1 MSVNAKSPPK
11 GNEVRFV
18 VVGAGHMGGNHIKK
32 IKSIGERIGARVSV
46 IVEPDEL
53 RATAI
58 AREFPEAMRPKTISN
73 LGLLPQ
79 VGQDHYPDAA
89 IVAVP
94 ASIHVET
101 TSACLAKGLHTLVE
115 KPLGFSALDCR
126 DLEGQAAKAHKILQ
140 VGLLERWS
148 IANLWQDWKPKADA
162 PWTINSSR
170 VGPFVPRVAD
180 TDVIHDLMIHD
191 LDMWVLLDS
200 LYKFPR
206 ITKVRAWGRKLRS
219 NLLDYAI
226 VALDLED
233 GGMARF
239 FASRLSAESHRTWE
253 MTGPGWH
260 ASIDFMRR
268 TMKRFERVGRDV
280 NAFQASETEWT
291 TGDPLG
297 LEIEAFVQRV
307 RGTFQTD
314 MARKDRG
321 FTFSSPEKL
330 IPTPQNVLRTHE
342 IIDEILSCIKVLDA

>member
-1 MSVNAKSPPK
+1 MSTKNPS
-11 GNEVRFV
+11 EVRFA

-32 IKSIGERIGARVSV
+32 ILSIGERIGARVSV

-53 RATAI
+53 RATAL
-58 AREFPEAMRPKTISN
+58 AREFPEWKRPKTISN
-73 LGLLPQ
+73 LGLLPSL
-79 VGQDHYPDAA
+79 GKEDYPEAA

-101 TSACLAKGLHTLVE
+101 TSACLAKGLHCLVE

-126 DLEGQAAKAHKILQ
+126 DLEAQAKAANKILQ
-140 VGLLERWS
+140 VGLLERWALAS
-148 IANLWQDWKPKADA
+148 LWKNWKPSKG
-162 PWTINSSR
+162 PWTVNSSR

-191 LDMWVLLDS
+191 IDMWNLLDTMFG
-200 LYKFPR
+200 FPK
-206 ITKVRAWGRKLRS
+206 IVKVRAWGRKLRS

-253 MTGPGWH
+253 MTGPDWH

-268 TMKRFERVGRDV
+268 TMKRFERVGRDM
-280 NAFQASETEWT
+280 NAFVAHETQWT

-297 LEIEAFVQRV
+297 LEIEAMVQRI
-307 RGTFQTD
+307 RGRFDTGL
-314 MARKDRG
+314 AKSGEIAG
-321 FTFSSPEKL
+321 FCAPEAL
-330 IPTPQNVLRTHE
+330 IPTPQTVLHTHE

>member
-1 MSVNAKSPPK
+1 MSSKNS
-11 GNEVRFV
+11 EVRFA
-18 VVGAGHMGGNHIKK
+18 VVGAGHMGSNHIKK
-32 IKSIGERIGARVSV
+32 ILAIGDKIGARVSV

-53 RATAI
+53 RATSR
-58 AREFPEAMRPKTISN
+58 AREFPEWKRPKTISN
-73 LGLLPQ
+73 LGLLSTL
-79 VGQDHYPDAA
+79 GKEDYPEAA

-94 ASIHVET
+94 ASIHMET
-101 TSACLAKGLHTLVE
+101 TAACLAKGLHTLVE

-126 DLEGQAAKAHKILQ
+126 DLEAQARAANKILQ

-148 IANLWQDWKPKADA
+148 LANLWKDWRPKTNG

-191 LDMWVLLDS
+191 IDMWVLLDS
-200 LYKFPR
+200 IFKFPK

-219 NLLDYAI
+219 NLLDYGI

-253 MTGPGWH
+253 MTGPDWH

-268 TMKRFERVGRDV
+268 TMKRFERVGRDM
-280 NAFQASETEWT
+280 NAFVAHESQWT
-291 TGDPLG
+291 LGDPLG
-297 LEIEAFVQRV
+297 IEIEIMVNRI
-307 RGTFQTD
+307 RGNISAGEFAKGD
-314 MARKDRG
+314 
-321 FTFSSPEKL
+321 
-330 IPTPQNVLRTHE
+330 
-342 IIDEILSCIKVLDA
+342 KVLPFAHPKFSFRRPRMYSARTRSSMKS